1 MTARGPGR
9 PTGGGDRRADI
20 LAAARAEFA
29 ANGFDRATIR
39 GIARSAGV
47 DAALVHHYF
56 GTKQEI
62 FAAAVEF
69 PFDIATGLQTVF
81 GGAPDGIGER
91 MVRFFLGVW
100 ENPDSRRPV
109 LAVLRSAM
117 SQEQAAAM
125 LREFVT
131 AALLTPGAAS
141 LDVPTEEG
149 RLRMELAVSQL
160 MGVAVLRYVIGV
172 QPLASTSVEELVTR
186 LAPVVQAH
194 FDGGCKGVANG

>member
-1 MTARGPGR
+1 MTTRGPGR
-9 PTGGGDRRADI
+9 PTGGGDLRADI
-20 LAAARAEFA
+20 LAAARTEFA
-29 ANGFDRATIR
+29 ANGFDRVTIR

-56 GTKQEI
+56 GSKQEV

-69 PFDIATGLQTVF
+69 PFDIATGLQAVF

-91 MVRFFLGVW
+91 LVRFFLGVW
-100 ENPDSRRPV
+100 ENPDGRGPV

-117 SQEQAAAM
+117 SQEQAATM

-141 LDVPTEEG
+141 LGVPPEEG

-172 QPLASTSVEELVTR
+172 QPLASASVEELVAR

-194 FDGGCKGVANG
+194 FDGGLHRSA